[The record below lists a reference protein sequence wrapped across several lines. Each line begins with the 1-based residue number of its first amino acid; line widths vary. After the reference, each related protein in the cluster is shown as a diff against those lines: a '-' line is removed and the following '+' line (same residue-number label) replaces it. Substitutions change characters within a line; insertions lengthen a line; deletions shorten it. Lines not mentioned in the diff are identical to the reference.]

1 MNSVDQQEQS
11 QVLPVAL
18 SSQVVNNSC
27 RGNSFASTRRPLDQT
42 EGTLEYS
49 FHSVH
54 LNKHKHKHTLVITMA
69 TLSKTS
75 F

>member
-1 MNSVDQQEQS
+1 MSGVDQQEQS

-27 RGNSFASTRRPLDQT
+27 RGNSFASTRGPLDQT

-54 LNKHKHKHTLVITMA
+54 LNKHKRTLVITIVEHR
-69 TLSKTS
+69 
-75 F
+75 